1 MLRRSGST
9 PTKAQVAMA
18 ALQKSMSGDP
28 ETWFTTLPT
37 TINRTASHVA
47 PLTVSQRD
55 INGKITLST
64 NGARAIGIRSITP
77 IPTVSRRYQAIDP
90 KRKRMLWAPIVKT
103 RAPHRILRLRLVSTA
118 SNTAQTVHGRSR
130 RTEPGVRTSP
140 PDRRLGEGTAGE
152 RSEPGVGCSGKRVRK
167 ARNDP
172 LVSVGGPSY
181 VPTTG
186 SNTRSTGAMTL
197 EGIACLDRAAVSPTG
212 AARAMTDWVA
222 VKGEG
227 SPGAARDLVQTA
239 RRTEYRPELRE
250 VLLDGEASFDR
261 VVAAS
266 RITADTTE
274 LLLRHLDVS
283 GVRREAARC
292 RLITE
297 HEEQRTFVDRFL
309 VLQPDRK

>member
-9 PTKAQVAMA
+9 PTKAQVVMA

-140 PDRRLGEGTAGE
+140 PNRRLGEGTAGE
-152 RSEPGVGCSGKRVRK
+152 RSEAGDRGQWQTRPQSSKRPSCFCRWAFVCSHYGIEHQFDRGEGVVR
-167 ARNDP
+167 
-172 LVSVGGPSY
+172 VGGRRRTDPDHRGVDDRHDPGDAVGRHC
-181 VPTTG
+181 VPG
-186 SNTRSTGAMTL
+186 
-197 EGIACLDRAAVSPTG
+197 
-212 AARAMTDWVA
+212 
-222 VKGEG
+222 
-227 SPGAARDLVQTA
+227 PGAGGHSGRCPDHDGLGCGESGRVPRDRQGSGADGTED
-239 RRTEYRPELRE
+239 RRPPRTPRSPPGRRSVIRP
-250 VLLDGEASFDR
+250 G
-261 VVAAS
+261 
-266 RITADTTE
+266 
-274 LLLRHLDVS
+274 
-283 GVRREAARC
+283 GRRLSYHGRY
-292 RLITE
+292 L
-297 HEEQRTFVDRFL
+297 
-309 VLQPDRK
+309 